1 MSLKQLIQD
10 CSQDN
15 RKAQAELYNLFA
27 PKLYSTCL
35 KYSRTTAE
43 AEDNLQDSFIT
54 ILNKINQYRFEGSF
68 EGWMRRIVINTALQK
83 YRNDTV
89 FEIIK
94 DHTDAPDEEFLTSEA
109 ETLSMDELLKL
120 IQELPDRYRLVFNL
134 YVMDGYNH
142 KEISEMLSITEGT
155 SKSNLARARGILKLK
170 IEQANTKK
178 SLTL

>member
-54 ILNKINQYRFEGSF
+54 ILNKIDQYRFEGSF
-68 EGWMRRIVINTALQK
+68 EGWMRRIDN
-83 YRNDTV
+83 
-89 FEIIK
+89 
-94 DHTDAPDEEFLTSEA
+94 
-109 ETLSMDELLKL
+109 
-120 IQELPDRYRLVFNL
+120 
-134 YVMDGYNH
+134 
-142 KEISEMLSITEGT
+142 
-155 SKSNLARARGILKLK
+155 
-170 IEQANTKK
+170 
-178 SLTL
+178 